1 MKATT
6 LSTVPMSRS
15 DAAVLSPILLW
26 AALGTLMTAFS
37 LWVFG
42 QWFTSADAFARVPL
56 TEADA
61 MQPLTLAL
69 LRGVEVI
76 STSVAVW
83 ALWHYLFKPWIR
95 TGHAPITGLALI
107 GALITYVFDTTIN
120 FHDFHMSFNK
130 HSFNF
135 GTWAAGFPG
144 HTGPTHYAE
153 AWFWGPPMYLYFGIA
168 VATLQLKVLD
178 VLKPRAG
185 SAAAWIAAFVTAFL
199 FDLAVEPSIINFAE
213 GYSWPYTV
221 GALSLWSGTQFQFP
235 LYESLFVAIY
245 GSLYTL
251 LMRSERDRGIS
262 FIERGVERLP
272 SALRLP
278 TRLLAVTGYAS
289 IATMIYFG
297 GFYAFSQFAD
307 SRVAQPSYLM
317 YGDADWAPPSK

>member
-6 LSTVPMSRS
+6 LPSAAARRS
-15 DAAVLSPILLW
+15 DAGVLSPVVLW
-26 AALGTLMTAFS
+26 ATLGIVITAFS

-42 QWFTSADAFARVPL
+42 QWFASPTEFVTVPL

-61 MQPLTLAL
+61 MNPRTLLL

-76 STSVAVW
+76 STAVALW
-83 ALWHYLFKPWIR
+83 ALWHYLFRPWMK

-120 FHDFHMSFNK
+120 YSDFHMSFNK
-130 HSFNF
+130 HSFDF
-135 GTWAAGFPG
+135 GTWAAFFPG
-144 HTGPTHYAE
+144 HTGPTRYAE

-178 VLKPRAG
+178 IWMPRIGAAG
-185 SAAAWIAAFVTAFL
+185 AWALAFATAFV
-199 FDLAVEPSIINFAE
+199 FDMVVEPSIIYFAE

-221 GALSLWSGTQFQFP
+221 GALSLFAGTQYQFP
-235 LYESLFVAIY
+235 LYESLLVAIY

-251 LMRSERDRGIS
+251 LMRSERDQGQT
-262 FIERGVERLP
+262 FIERGVDRLP
-272 SALRLP
+272 NGLRLP
-278 TRLLAVTGYAS
+278 ARLMAVTGYAS

-307 SRVAQPSYLM
+307 SRVEQPPYLM
-317 YGDADWAPPSK
+317 YADENWAPPSP